1 MKALAGFI
9 VGGRYQAILVA
20 SLSGILAFLLP
31 PYSTLTNY
39 LGAAAVALVTLRI
52 GATQGLLVLVAA
64 TVLTVLFYQV
74 AGEPAAVIAVTVLM
88 LWLPCWL
95 VSVVLRTTT
104 SLAMAMLFAAA
115 LAIVVLLLVYLLH
128 GDPAPWW
135 YAQLQQIEALLKESA
150 LLQQGP
156 STEELLHELSR
167 LMTGVV
173 IASLELGAVC
183 GVLLARWWQAMLF
196 NPGGLRS
203 EFCNLRFGQY
213 AGIAT
218 LGTMIFSRLVEGPA
232 GDLAGQIVMILL
244 VPYLFAGLAV
254 AHGLVMQLGRGK
266 GWLVAVYV
274 LLLIV
279 PQATLL
285 VAGGGLLDT
294 WIDFRRRLGGAGRK
308 PDDSTD

>member
-9 VGGRYQAILVA
+9 VAGRYQAILVA
-20 SLSGILAFLLP
+20 SMSGILAFLLP

-52 GATQGLLVLVAA
+52 SAAQGLLVLVAA

-74 AGEPAAVIAVTVLM
+74 AGEHAAVIAVTVLM

-95 VSVVLRTTT
+95 VSVVLRSTK
-104 SLAMAMLFAAA
+104 SLAMAMLSAGM
-115 LAIVVLLLVYLLH
+115 LAIFTLVLVYLVH

-135 YAQLQQIEALLKESA
+135 YAQLQQIEALLEEAA
-150 LLQQGP
+150 LMQQGAQ
-156 STEELLHELSR
+156 TEELLHELSR

-173 IASLELGAVC
+173 IASLELGAVS

-203 EFCNLRFGQY
+203 EFCSLRFGQY

-218 LGTMIFSRLVEGPA
+218 LATMIFSRLVEGPA
-232 GDLAGQIVMILL
+232 GDLAAQVVMIML

-308 PDDSTD
+308 PDDSTE